1 MAKRVANGYFGPHI
15 SSNCRILVRP
25 AQTDGSVDAVTSNP
39 KTCTDKGWKRLMAR
53 PFGEVIF
60 SSQGVAL
67 PESMA
72 AGDLDGDFYYG
83 VGKLE
88 LSGLVYHWSINCA
101 CPCPI
106 RRAP

>member
-1 MAKRVANGYFGPHI
+1 MAPH
-15 SSNCRILVRP
+15 
-25 AQTDGSVDAVTSNP
+25 
-39 KTCTDKGWKRLMAR
+39 
-53 PFGEVIF
+53 FGEIIF
-60 SSQGVAL
+60 SSQGIAL

-88 LSGLVYHWSINCA
+88 LSGLVYHWSIDCA